1 MTYRDAWEEGKGA
14 LLAAGIA
21 EAELDARLLLEA
33 VCGTDRNELLVRGD
47 RELTAEE
54 EAGYRELTAGRT
66 RRIPLQYLTGEQDF
80 MGLTFRVDE
89 RVLIPRQD
97 TEILVEEALKFLH
110 DGMRVL
116 DVCTGSGCILISLL
130 RYTNDCTG
138 VGVDVSESAL
148 RVAGL
153 NAERLLGEGALR
165 GKTAPAEG
173 AQEAAGEGR
182 RICFVQGN
190 LFEAVEGKFDVI
202 VSNPPYVPSDVIG
215 TLMPEVRDHEPREA
229 LDGREDGLFF
239 YREIV
244 KESRAHLMGG
254 GMLFFEIGCDQ
265 GQAVSGLLE
274 EAGFLGVQVKKDYG
288 GLDRVVYGTL
298 GFPAPAR
305 EDRPG

>member
-1 MTYRDAWEEGKGA
+1 MTYRDAWEEGKNA

-33 VCGTDRNELLVRGD
+33 VCGTDRNTLLVRGD

-54 EAGYRELTAGRT
+54 EAGYRGLTARRT
-66 RRIPLQYLTGEQDF
+66 QRIPLQYLTGEQDF
-80 MGLTFRVDE
+80 MGLPFRVDE

-97 TEILVEEALKFLH
+97 TEILVEEALQFLH

-138 VGVDVSESAL
+138 VGVDVSEGAL
-148 RVAGL
+148 QVAGM
-153 NAERLLGEGALR
+153 NAERLLGEGALQGR
-165 GKTAPAEG
+165 AAPAEG
-173 AQEAAGEGR
+173 AQEGR
-182 RICFVQGN
+182 RISFVQSN
-190 LFEAVEGKFDVI
+190 LFDAVEGKFDVI
-202 VSNPPYVPSDVIG
+202 VSNPPYIPSDVIG
-215 TLMPEVRDHEPREA
+215 TLMPEVKDHEPREA
-229 LDGREDGLFF
+229 LDGGGDGLFF

-244 KESRAHLMGG
+244 KESRAHLVGG

-265 GQAVSGLLE
+265 GQAVRGLLE

-305 EDRPG
+305 EDVPG